1 MAVSGYHRRKGMIG
15 DSEKTIKNN
24 NVMYSVSLG
33 LLKFNPWSKKN
44 NLSSFLLFY
53 LSSSFLYIF
62 SLVKKEVLFFIDDIE
77 FKLPGPKVSIVESFI
92 PDSYILANERTMKYW
107 LHSSS
112 VPTFKA
118 VHSLSSNPAHL
129 LSVCAVTLSRLSLSF
144 GYLSIYILGKYCS
157 LYVIAYLINYIVEW

>member
-1 MAVSGYHRRKGMIG
+1 MAVLGYHRRRGMIG
-15 DSEKTIKNN
+15 DSEKTITNN

-33 LLKFNPWSKKN
+33 LLKFNPWSKQN

-53 LSSSFLYIF
+53 QSSSFLYIF

-107 LHSSS
+107 LHSSF

-118 VHSLSSNPAHL
+118 VHTT
-129 LSVCAVTLSRLSLSF
+129 VWAVTQHTCYQSVLLLWAVF
-144 GYLSIYILGKYCS
+144 HYPLAIFPFIYWENT
-157 LYVIAYLINYIVEW
+157 VNYM